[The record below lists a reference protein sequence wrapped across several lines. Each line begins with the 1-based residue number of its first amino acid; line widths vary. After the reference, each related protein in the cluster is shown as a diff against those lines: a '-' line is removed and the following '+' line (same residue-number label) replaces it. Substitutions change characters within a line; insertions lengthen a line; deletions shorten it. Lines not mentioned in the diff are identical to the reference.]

1 MKIKTLPIFLA
12 FLCMGFGDAAG
23 PLVNLA
29 TEVFDISNAA
39 ASLIASAGFIM
50 FGLLSIP
57 MGIVQYKIGKK
68 NVMLL
73 GLGVFLIGVLVP
85 VLGLTFP
92 LLLTAVFIMGAGA
105 AILQVAGNPIMRD
118 VSQSGK
124 YSRNLSFGQFIKA
137 IGSLSASLIPAFIAG
152 KLVSDYFVFSAD
164 GAARSAEWR
173 ILFPIY
179 AIIIFITL
187 ITVLF
192 LRVKEKQEKNQKP
205 TTFATSFRAL
215 TDKYI
220 LIMVLGIFLY
230 VGAEVSMSSKIA
242 VFFSEK
248 YNIDLTKIGML
259 GVGVFFLSLT
269 VGRFLGGVILN
280 WMRPKLFLLLTCL
293 ISLIGLGGIFISN
306 LTTAWISVFLIGI
319 GFANI
324 FPLIFS
330 ITVDTLPGKTNEI
343 SGLMI
348 TAIVGGAVIPPITGI
363 IADINLSLSF
373 LVPLVCILYVTAAA
387 IYNFRLTIA
396 GYHKKK

>member
-57 MGIVQYKIGKK
+57 MGIVQYRIGKK

-85 VLGLTFP
+85 VLGLSFP

-118 VSQSGK
+118 VSQEGK

-137 IGSLSASLIPAFIAG
+137 IGSLSASLIPAFVAG
-152 KLVSDYFVFSAD
+152 KLVSDYFMFSSD
-164 GAARSAEWR
+164 GATKSAEWR
-173 ILFPIY
+173 ILFPVY
-179 AIIIFITL
+179 AVIIFITL

-192 LRVKEKQEKNQKP
+192 LKVKEKQEKTQKP
-205 TTFATSFRAL
+205 TTFATSFKAL

-220 LIMVLGIFLY
+220 LIMVIGIFLY

-269 VGRFLGGVILN
+269 LGRFLGGVILN

-293 ISLIGLGGIFISN
+293 ISIIGLGGIFIHN
-306 LTTAWISVFLIGI
+306 LTTAWISVFLVGI

-330 ITVDTLPGKTNEI
+330 IAVDTLPEKTNEI

-348 TAIVGGAVIPPITGI
+348 TAIVGGAAIPPITGVV
-363 IADINLSLSF
+363 ADINLTLSF
-373 LVPLVCILYVTAAA
+373 LVPLACIFYVTIAAV
-387 IYNFRLTIA
+387 YNFRNT
-396 GYHKKK
+396 KVT

>member
-57 MGIVQYKIGKK
+57 MGIIQYKIGKK

-73 GLGVFLIGVLVP
+73 GLGVFFMGVIVP
-85 VLGLTFP
+85 ILGLSFP

-118 VSQSGK
+118 VSQEGK

-137 IGSLSASLIPAFIAG
+137 IGSLSASLIPAFVAG
-152 KLVSDYFVFSAD
+152 KLISDFFIFSTN
-164 GAARSAEWR
+164 GAAKPAEWR

-179 AIIIFITL
+179 GILIFITL
-187 ITVLF
+187 ITVSF
-192 LRVKEKQEKNQKP
+192 LKVKEKQEKTQKP
-205 TTFATSFRAL
+205 TTFATSFKSL

-220 LIMVLGIFLY
+220 LIMVIGIFLY

-293 ISLIGLGGIFISN
+293 ISLIGLGGIFIPN
-306 LTTAWISVFLIGI
+306 LTFAWIAVFLIGI

-330 ITVDTLPGKTNEI
+330 ITVDTLPEKTNEI

-348 TAIVGGAVIPPITGI
+348 TAIVGGAVIPPLTGI
-363 IADINLSLSF
+363 VADINLSLSF
-373 LVPLVCILYVTAAA
+373 LVPLICILYVTAAA
-387 IYNFRLTIA
+387 IYNFGSA
-396 GYHKKK
+396 KVA

>member
-1 MKIKTLPIFLA
+1 MKIKTMPIFLA

-29 TEVFDISNAA
+29 TEAFGISNAV

-57 MGIVQYKIGKK
+57 MGIVQYRIGKK
-68 NVMLL
+68 NVMIL
-73 GLGVFLIGVLVP
+73 GLVVFLAGVFVP
-85 VLGLTFP
+85 VLGLSFP

-118 VSQSGK
+118 VSQKGK

-137 IGSLSASLIPAFIAG
+137 IGSLSTTLIPAFAAG
-152 KLVSDYFVFSAD
+152 KLISDYFIFNPD
-164 GAARSAEWR
+164 GVAKPAEWR
-173 ILFPIY
+173 IMFPMFG
-179 AIIIFITL
+179 IIIL
-187 ITVLF
+187 ITVLSVSF
-192 LRVKEKQEKNQKP
+192 LKVKEKQEKNQRP
-205 TTFATSFRAL
+205 TTFGTSLKAL
-215 TDKYI
+215 ADKYI
-220 LIMVLGIFLY
+220 LIMVIGIFLY

-269 VGRFLGGVILN
+269 IGRFLGSVILN
-280 WMRPKLFLLLTCL
+280 WMKPKLFLLITC
-293 ISLIGLGGIFISN
+293 IVSIIGLGGIFIHN
-306 LTTAWISVFLIGI
+306 ITTTWISVFFIGI

-330 ITVDTLPGKTNEI
+330 ITVDTLPEKTNEI

-348 TAIVGGAVIPPITGI
+348 TAIVGGAVIPPLTGI
-363 IADINLSLSF
+363 VADINLALSF
-373 LVPLVCILYVTAAA
+373 IVPLGCILYVTAASV
-387 IYNFRLTIA
+387 YNFRS
-396 GYHKKK
+396 KKTT

>member
-73 GLGVFLIGVLVP
+73 GLGIFFMGVLVP
-85 VLGLTFP
+85 VLGLSFP

-118 VSQSGK
+118 VSQEGK

-137 IGSLSASLIPAFIAG
+137 IGSLSASLIPAFVAG
-152 KLVSDYFVFSAD
+152 KLVSDYFVFSKA
-164 GAARSAEWR
+164 GTARPAEWR

-187 ITVLF
+187 ITVSF
-192 LRVKEKQEKNQKP
+192 LKVKEKQEKTQKP
-205 TTFATSFRAL
+205 TTFGTSFKAL

-220 LIMVLGIFLY
+220 VIMVIGIFLY

-242 VFFSEK
+242 VFFSVK

-269 VGRFLGGVILN
+269 IGRFLGGVILN

-293 ISLIGLGGIFISN
+293 ISIIGLGGIFIHN
-306 LTTAWISVFLIGI
+306 LTTAWISVFLVGI

-330 ITVDTLPGKTNEI
+330 ITVDTLPEKTNEI

-348 TAIVGGAVIPPITGI
+348 TAIVGGAAIPPITGVV
-363 IADINLSLSF
+363 ADINLTLSF
-373 LVPLVCILYVTAAA
+373 LVPLGCIFYVTIAAV
-387 IYNFRLTIA
+387 YNFRFNI
-396 GYHKKK
+396 K

>member
-68 NVMLL
+68 HVMLL
-73 GLGVFLIGVLVP
+73 GLGVFLIGVLIP
-85 VLGLTFP
+85 ILGLSFP

-118 VSQSGK
+118 VSQEGK

-137 IGSLSASLIPAFIAG
+137 IGSLSASLIPAFVAG
-152 KLVSDYFVFSAD
+152 KLVSDYFIFSTD
-164 GAARSAEWR
+164 GTARPAEWR

-187 ITVLF
+187 ITVSF
-192 LRVKEKQEKNQKP
+192 LKVKEKQEKTQKP
-205 TTFATSFRAL
+205 TTFATSFKAL

-220 LIMVLGIFLY
+220 LIMVIGIFLY

-293 ISLIGLGGIFISN
+293 ISIIGLGGLFIHN
-306 LTTAWISVFLIGI
+306 LTTAWISVFLVGI

-330 ITVDTLPGKTNEI
+330 IAVDTMPEKTNEI

-348 TAIVGGAVIPPITGI
+348 TAIVGGAVIPPITGVV
-363 IADINLSLSF
+363 ADINLTLSF
-373 LVPLVCILYVTAAA
+373 LVPLACIFYVTIAAV
-387 IYNFRLTIA
+387 YNFRS
-396 GYHKKK
+396 KQVS